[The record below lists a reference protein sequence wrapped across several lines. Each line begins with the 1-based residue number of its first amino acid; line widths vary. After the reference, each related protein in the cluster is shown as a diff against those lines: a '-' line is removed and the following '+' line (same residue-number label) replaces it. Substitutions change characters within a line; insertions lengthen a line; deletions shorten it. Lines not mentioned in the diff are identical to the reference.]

1 MRSASGTCSASP
13 CRQTRIRRYRDP
25 RFGLPSPP
33 SPLPLPDPPPR
44 LTPRYGTPLDV
55 REGDAQEGGSVPVRS
70 SLVALHGSSLRRYR
84 KPSARVR
91 PLRHTP
97 VSRRIR
103 GTQPTLTWAVDL
115 PSFRER

>member
-1 MRSASGTCSASP
+1 MRATMAGPDANGVCRTRASAFPRPPRRSP
-13 CRQTRIRRYRDP
+13 SPTHP
-25 RFGLPSPP
+25 LGLPPVMVPHWTSG
-33 SPLPLPDPPPR
+33 R
-44 LTPRYGTPLDV
+44 GTLKRGARFLYAP
-55 REGDAQEGGSVPVRS
+55 A
-70 SLVALHGSSLRRYR
+70 LVALHGSSLRRYR